1 MSTKPT
7 TTGVDRDSGPGFWLG
22 LLPFILMATA
32 VILTSLP
39 TAWGDRTYFSILGS
53 QVMLWAYLVI
63 ILGLYFGIKAG
74 FPRWVYPYL
83 VSGLAFGFFLGMTAT
98 PGIAF
103 FGVEMRGQSPWGP
116 RALVP
121 LIVVVLLVRLTS
133 RDIWK
138 LLDRL
143 LEGLRADWTRLSF
156 GLYALLPLIVWLG
169 MDAMD
174 YTYRFLGLL
183 LAETIF
189 ILGAFF
195 YLRKKTLNWR
205 VFCLLAGAFL
215 GYLAAAG
222 SVHLYWDTHTINIV
236 TDERTLLSGP
246 IPIAAILVKSSWNA
260 GLATLFVLLP
270 AVLGL
275 RRKQGPKPEL
285 DPPMLV
291 KEH

>member
-1 MSTKPT
+1 MNTKPT
-7 TTGVDRDSGPGFWLG
+7 TTSVDRDPGPGLWLG

-39 TAWGDRTYFSILGS
+39 TAWGDRTYFSILGA
-53 QVMLWAYLVI
+53 QFMLWAYLVI
-63 ILGLYFGIKAG
+63 MVGLYFGIIAG
-74 FPRWVYPYL
+74 FPRWLYPYL
-83 VSGLAFGFFLGMTAT
+83 VYGVAFALFLSATST
-98 PGIAF
+98 PGIKL
-103 FGVEMRGQSPWGP
+103 FGVEMWGKQRWGP
-116 RALVP
+116 RALIP
-121 LIVVVLLVRLTS
+121 LLVVIVLVWRN
-133 RDIWK
+133 
-138 LLDRL
+138 LDL
-143 LEGLRADWTRLSF
+143 GGLVDDLSADWTRLSF

-189 ILGAFF
+189 IVGAFF
-195 YLRKKTLNWR
+195 YLRQKTLNWR

-222 SVHLYWDTHTINIV
+222 SVHLYWDTHSINIV

-246 IPIAAILVKSSWNA
+246 IPIAAILVKSCWNA